1 MKENSIDRVLIFGN
15 VTVAGAAKW
24 LLDNGNLTKLAL
36 LLAVILSLLRVI
48 DWCVRR
54 YRYGWSKGEN
64 TETFT
69 KD

>member
-1 MKENSIDRVLIFGN
+1 MKENSIDRVLILGN

-36 LLAVILSLLRVI
+36 LLAVVLSALRVV

-54 YRYGWSKGEN
+54 YRYGWTKHETSKDE
-64 TETFT
+64 
-69 KD
+69 